1 MRSLN
6 MTYECF
12 EVTDVGK
19 IAHVQMSRG
28 ENLNTMV
35 PSFWKELPEIINSIS
50 DEGRARAI
58 VISSTGRH
66 FCAGMDLAVFTGGNL
81 SGEGKTER
89 GRMNA
94 NTRSSALLLQE
105 SFNCLERARM
115 PVLVAIQGGCVGGAV
130 DMVTAADMRYA
141 TADAWFCIQ
150 EINIGMTA
158 DVGTL
163 QRLPKLVPEG
173 VVRELA
179 YTGRRMSAQRA
190 YEVGLVNQIFE
201 THEELV
207 EGVLDIANEIATKS
221 PLAIWGTKESVNYA
235 RDHSVADS
243 LNFIATWQ
251 AGMFQPKDM
260 AAAFEAQENSEDPDF
275 DDLPPMR
282 KGLGS

>member
-1 MRSLN
+1 

-12 EVTDVGK
+12 EVTTVGK

-28 ENLNTMV
+28 ESLNTMI
-35 PSFWKELPEIINSIS
+35 PSFWRELPEIINGIS
-50 DEGRARAI
+50 DEGKARAI

-66 FCAGMDLAVFTGGNL
+66 FCAGMDLAVFTGGGL
-81 SGEGKTER
+81 SGEGKTEK
-89 GRMNA
+89 GRQNA
-94 NTRSSALLLQE
+94 ITRSGALHLQE
-105 SFNCLERARM
+105 SFNCLERSRM
-115 PVLVAIQGGCVGGAV
+115 PVLTAIQGGCVGGAV

-173 VVRELA
+173 IVRELA

-190 YEVGLVNQIFE
+190 YEVGLINQIFE
-201 THEELV
+201 SHDELI

-221 PLAIWGTKESVNYA
+221 PLAIWGTKESVNYS

-260 AAAFEAQENSEDPDF
+260 AAAFEAQANKEDPDF

-282 KGLGS
+282 KGLGG